1 MKGHTMG
8 ENNMQEH
15 LSFTPAEGQGRAE
28 KGGDPLEGPDQRRQD
43 RDITCLLR
51 NEKIRLII
59 QGLGLLVLLAG
70 FLLFFF
76 SGTVL
81 PLFGTIVIVLLG
93 YRCIDTWLDAAGRSR
108 PTE

>member
-8 ENNMQEH
+8 ENNTQEYR
-15 LSFTPAEGQGRAE
+15 SFTPAEGQGRAE
-28 KGGDPLEGPDQRRQD
+28 KVGDLVEEPGQRRQD
-43 RDITCLLR
+43 RDIPCLPR

-70 FLLFFF
+70 FLLFLF

-81 PLFGTIVIVLLG
+81 PLFGTMVIVLLG
-93 YRCIDTWLDAAGRSR
+93 YRRIDAWLDAAGRSR
-108 PTE
+108 PME